1 MANGKLK
8 IRSSSG
14 WDLIHPETNLDQ
26 ISDMSVAGRAI
37 AKLGD
42 PGAEGFLKVTTEGV
56 PTVVATAS
64 VRSAIGAAENV
75 HTHAISDINTLVATL
90 AAKADL
96 SNGTI
101 KSTQV
106 PSWILG
112 GLKYV
117 QAINTVTIEIND
129 ANRAI
134 WGMTSDATTKGR
146 YLIVTVSC
154 AVTLGANHIF
164 TTGDEQSMSNV
175 TLEPGDWI
183 VFRGLN
189 GTNYEF
195 DIINNTYRSADV
207 NIPGVVSLA
216 SGTSTTRAA
225 LQSSSN
231 PAFVVDEYALKQV
244 MKGIYYAAS
253 EAAVDSPMTGDLLIE
268 IQ

>member
-26 ISDMSVAGRAI
+26 VSDMSVAGRAI

-64 VRSAIGAAENV
+64 VRTAIGAAATSHPHV
-75 HTHAISDINTLVATL
+75 ISDVTNLVSTL

-112 GLKYV
+112 GLKFV
-117 QAINTVTIEIND
+117 QAINTATLTINE
-129 ANRAI
+129 ANRAT
-134 WGMTSDATTKGR
+134 WGMTSDITTKGR

-154 AVTLGANHIF
+154 AVTLDANHIF

-189 GTNYEF
+189 GSTYEF
-195 DIINNTYRSADV
+195 DIINNLIGRS
-207 NIPGVVSLA
+207 I
-216 SGTSTTRAA
+216 
-225 LQSSSN
+225 
-231 PAFVVDEYALKQV
+231 
-244 MKGIYYAAS
+244 
-253 EAAVDSPMTGDLLIE
+253 
-268 IQ
+268 